1 MKSTDTQCALLKDA
15 LERGPINP
23 LKALTD
29 LGIYRLS
36 ARVLDL
42 RSKGIDIKTR
52 PLQVTNQF
60 GEPTRVA
67 EYYLED

>member
-1 MKSTDTQCALLKDA
+1 MKSPDTQCARLNEA
-15 LERGPINP
+15 LQLGPVNP
-23 LKALTD
+23 LKAWAD

-42 RSKGIDIKTR
+42 RSKGIEIKTR